1 MILVQTGKI
10 QGDTHMKKIISSFT
24 LIFLAVLLAACGAS
38 KEVKRIDT
46 SEVIDLSGRWNDTDA
61 RLTAEEMVTDALKRP
76 WLTDFMTEKGKKPVV
91 IVGKVRNK
99 SSEQIEVEIFTN
111 DIERELLNSGKVS
124 FVAAKEERD
133 DVREERKDQND
144 FASKETFKQFYKEIG
159 ADFLLAGDINSV
171 ADFEDGKKV
180 ILYQVDLQL
189 IDIETNMKVW
199 LGNKKIK
206 KFIERDSY
214 KP

>member
-1 MILVQTGKI
+1 
-10 QGDTHMKKIISSFT
+10 MKKIISSFT

>member
-1 MILVQTGKI
+1 
-10 QGDTHMKKIISSFT
+10 MKKIISSFT
-24 LIFLAVLLAACGAS
+24 LVFLAVLLAACGAS